1 MPTYLRNNRQGS
13 SDPIISIERESWDLD
28 RQLESLLAW
37 LKEHADFDFAK
48 GTWIVD
54 IGFEPRG
61 SAAVAGYK
69 ISVELMHLLSVNGI
83 TLWLSDYLNQKH

>member
-1 MPTYLRNNRQGS
+1 VPTYLRNNRQGS

-37 LKEHADFDFAK
+37 LKEHADFDFAN
-48 GTWIVD
+48 GPWIVD

-61 SAAVAGYK
+61 SAVFASYK